1 MPHGV
6 EVQIFTQWEHH
17 PAISMVSHTQ
27 ACRAATSGAG
37 DIAGRRFR
45 HCHLKKSL
53 ENRVKFDGNRSA
65 SDPERGQNFV
75 PSQND
80 WDFTK
85 PMKNMYTAYM
95 FNILSNKKKVC
106 SINGG
111 HAKRALDGDY
121 FMEKPSMGGDLP
133 QPGLSV
139 AVVQGLLQLVKA

>member
-1 MPHGV
+1 MEIVLQVIPK
-6 EVQIFTQWEHH
+6 EVKILY
-17 PAISMVSHTQ
+17 
-27 ACRAATSGAG
+27 
-37 DIAGRRFR
+37 
-45 HCHLKKSL
+45 HLKMI
-53 ENRVKFDGNRSA
+53 G
-65 SDPERGQNFV
+65 
-75 PSQND
+75 
-80 WDFTK
+80 DFTK